1 MGSTNEEKV
10 GTKGRVVGPK
20 KVKLAFLVMTPN
32 HLTQTEKF
40 VCLL

>member
-10 GTKGRVVGPK
+10 GTKETIVGPK
-20 KVKLAFLVMTPN
+20 KVKLAFVVMMPN
-32 HLTQTEKF
+32 HLSQTEKF